1 MFNSAEPGGPWKGGG
16 TGALICSLAMWG
28 QIPNCFLKP
37 HLEVSVSGGL
47 SKEVQFK
54 QERGAA

>member
-1 MFNSAEPGGPWKGGG
+1 M
-16 TGALICSLAMWG
+16 GALICSLAMWG